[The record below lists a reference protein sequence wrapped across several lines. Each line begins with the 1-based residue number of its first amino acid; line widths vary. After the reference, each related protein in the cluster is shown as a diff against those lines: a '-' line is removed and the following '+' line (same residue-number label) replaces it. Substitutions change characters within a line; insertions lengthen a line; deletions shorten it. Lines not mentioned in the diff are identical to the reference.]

1 MFSPNLTTKKFK
13 KINYNQRKNNSIKR
27 SSSCANQINQTN
39 NEIPNI
45 KNLNINS
52 NNKLNMTNYISLSTP
67 KMIENNKKLPLLAYN
82 KSKKSLL
89 NINNQKFEKMR
100 KYKIKLKSKKQTKK
114 SKDIEDKLFLFLY
127 QNGLHYSFSP
137 NKYIIGDNY
146 DYFSK
151 YRNKQKP
158 KKIFDI
164 NNSNNIKDDTIN
176 IKDNNINSEISK
188 NNSEQNKELNK
199 EQGLFYSTIDEDDD
213 DTMSYQKYMK
223 MQSIAD
229 MRLRPKLG
237 DISYDLVNY
246 IRKID
251 LIRKGVVN
259 NLINQINNVEN
270 RYNIEK
276 PKEDSKFI
284 TKQQGLFSHK
294 WKNNFSLKDY
304 QRLFSE
310 NLRGKISSKN
320 YDIMMKNFRDIFH
333 MCFSKGNTNF
343 SKVDCFEDI

>member
-1 MFSPNLTTKKFK
+1 MFSPNSTTNKFK
-13 KINYNQRKNNSIKR
+13 KINYNQRKTNSIKR
-27 SSSCANQINQTN
+27 SSSCANQINQAN

-45 KNLNINS
+45 KNLNINPKI
-52 NNKLNMTNYISLSTP
+52 KLNMTNYMSLSSP
-67 KMIENNKKLPLLAYN
+67 KMIENNKKLPLLGYN
-82 KSKKSLL
+82 KSKKDLL
-89 NINNQKFEKMR
+89 KIYNNKFEKMR
-100 KYKIKLKSKKQTKK
+100 KYKIKLRPKKQIKTQ
-114 SKDIEDKLFLFLY
+114 DIEDKLFLFLY

-151 YRNKQKP
+151 YRNRQKP
-158 KKIFDI
+158 KKASDI
-164 NNSNNIKDDTIN
+164 NNSNNIKDDTVN
-176 IKDNNINSEISK
+176 IKDNNINSDISK
-188 NNSEQNKELNK
+188 NKSEQNKELNK

-213 DTMSYQKYMK
+213 DTMSYQNYMK

-229 MRLRPKLG
+229 VRLRPKLG

-270 RYNIEK
+270 RYNIER
-276 PKEDSKFI
+276 PKEDSKFS
-284 TKQQGLFSHK
+284 TKLQGLFNHK
-294 WKNNFSLKDY
+294 WKNNFSLRDY
-304 QRLFSE
+304 QELFSE
-310 NLRGKISSKN
+310 NLRGKISNKN
-320 YDIMMKNFRDIFH
+320 YDIMMKNFRDISH

>member
-1 MFSPNLTTKKFK
+1 MFSPNSTTKKFK

-67 KMIENNKKLPLLAYN
+67 KMIESNKKLPLLAYN

-176 IKDNNINSEISK
+176 IKDNNINSDISK

-284 TKQQGLFSHK
+284 TKQQGLFNHK

>member
-1 MFSPNLTTKKFK
+1 MFSPNSTTKQFK

-67 KMIENNKKLPLLAYN
+67 KMIESNKKLPLLAYN

-176 IKDNNINSEISK
+176 IKDNNINSDISK